1 MTNAAI
7 NFCEPPAHGRHG
19 RGEMIFKCSTRA
31 IGPCLAGLASLL
43 LLAACSGTTTTADP
57 AAAPHSETGRH
68 VAVKAFDAPAAV
80 PGTTTWAPWP
90 SELHD
95 ARHSGSATTAGPTTG
110 KIRWRRNLAG
120 GVTEGAA
127 VGADGAIYVAS
138 DAGILHAI
146 DPSTGKDRWTYD
158 AHATTRT
165 DLSVS
170 PLVLPDGIVLYPTPA
185 ARLDALSPSGHL
197 LWTQSLPAKPTS
209 PVTANGKR
217 VYVGDDSGAVSA
229 IDVRPGGG
237 HKLAWTVKTGAQSYA
252 SVVTNGAGRVYTTSG
267 SSLVAIDDRGATAD
281 IAWRADPHDGQVEVS
296 PGLAPDGT
304 VVLGTNSST
313 EWGYRPDGK
322 LAWHTGS
329 RAETYSSPAV
339 THSGLAY
346 VGDHKSRVHVY
357 DVRTGTEVATYEI
370 GPHLKGIWSSTVV
383 DKDYRVYFA
392 GQNGHVYGVS
402 PAGVVLFDVNLG
414 APVDA
419 YPALTADGALII
431 GASNGTL
438 VAIGS

>member
-1 MTNAAI
+1 
-7 NFCEPPAHGRHG
+7 
-19 RGEMIFKCSTRA
+19 MIFKHSAR
-31 IGPCLAGLASLL
+31 IVGPSVVSGLASLL
-43 LLAACSGTTTTADP
+43 LLAACGGAATTVDP
-57 AAAPHSETGRH
+57 
-68 VAVKAFDAPAAV
+68 VKALDVPAAV
-80 PGTTTWAPWP
+80 PGTATWAPWP

-95 ARHSGSATTAGPTTG
+95 ARHSGSATTAGPATG

-127 VGADGAIYVAS
+127 VGANGTIYVAS
-138 DAGILHAI
+138 DAGSLHAI
-146 DPSTGKDRWTYD
+146 DPATGKDRWTYD
-158 AHATTRT
+158 AHATTKT

-170 PLVLPDGIVLYPTPA
+170 PLVLPDGTVLYPTPA
-185 ARLDALSPSGHL
+185 AKLVALSAGGHL
-197 LWTQSLPAKPTS
+197 LWTQPLPDRPTS
-209 PVTANGKR
+209 PVTTSGTR
-217 VYVGDDSGAVSA
+217 VYVGDDSGGVSA
-229 IDVRPGGG
+229 IDIHPGGG
-237 HKLAWTVKTGAQSYA
+237 HSLAWTVNTGGVSSA
-252 SVVTNGAGRVYTTSG
+252 SVVTDGAGRVYTTSG
-267 SSLVAIDDRGATAD
+267 SSLVAIADHGATAD

-304 VVLGTNSST
+304 VVLGTNRRT
-313 EWGYRPDGK
+313 EWAYHPDGS
-322 LAWHTGS
+322 LAWHAGG

-339 THSGLAY
+339 TASGLAY
-346 VGDHKSRVHVY
+346 VADHSSQVHVY
-357 DVRTGTEVATYEI
+357 DVRTGTERATYEI
-370 GPHLKGIWSSTVV
+370 GRQLRGIWSSTVV

-402 PAGVVLFDVNLG
+402 PTGVVLFDVNLG